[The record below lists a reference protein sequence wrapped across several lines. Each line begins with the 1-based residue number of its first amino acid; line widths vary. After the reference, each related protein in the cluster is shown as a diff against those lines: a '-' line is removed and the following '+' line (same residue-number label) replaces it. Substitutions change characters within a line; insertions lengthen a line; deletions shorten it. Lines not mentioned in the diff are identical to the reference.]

1 MPYRVFHLFFSQSF
15 SMYLAVYNEFV
26 LATIILMFE
35 TNEILYQS
43 ACGPL
48 LIIISCLFRKTFL
61 LRLV

>member
-1 MPYRVFHLFFSQSF
+1 
-15 SMYLAVYNEFV
+15 MYLAVYNEFV

-43 ACGPL
+43 ARGPL